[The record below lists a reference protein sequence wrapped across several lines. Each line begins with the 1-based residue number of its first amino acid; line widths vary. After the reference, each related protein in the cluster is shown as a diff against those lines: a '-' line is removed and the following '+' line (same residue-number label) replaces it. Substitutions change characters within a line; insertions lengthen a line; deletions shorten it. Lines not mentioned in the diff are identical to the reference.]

1 MFCAYTVILCG
12 ALEIPCHPNHQRS
25 DITFQQSPS
34 QNHLQMLRPSV
45 ANALVTNNTNETCR
59 TFDCGFISERT
70 AYTNFCLPLLATFR
84 AIYHQA
90 FYKSAVVYCAA
101 SCRCEPSYQIL
112 VSSSF
117 SLNLRYE
124 KYRSISI
131 IYCSIC
137 CFCPNQ
143 RHNKKWSE
151 DCLWSLCRL
160 SLFVRF
166 WPPNKPFSFLW

>member
-1 MFCAYTVILCG
+1 MLCAYAVILCG

-45 ANALVTNNTNETCR
+45 ANALVTNNTNETCH

-90 FYKSAVVYCAA
+90 LLQIRGSLLCCIMQVWTELPNLGVQFIFFKPALWKISFYFYYLLFNLLLLPKSTTQQKMKWRLPMKYMQTFTI
-101 SCRCEPSYQIL
+101 RTIL
-112 VSSSF
+112 TA
-117 SLNLRYE
+117 R
-124 KYRSISI
+124 
-131 IYCSIC
+131 
-137 CFCPNQ
+137 
-143 RHNKKWSE
+143 
-151 DCLWSLCRL
+151 
-160 SLFVRF
+160 
-166 WPPNKPFSFLW
+166 